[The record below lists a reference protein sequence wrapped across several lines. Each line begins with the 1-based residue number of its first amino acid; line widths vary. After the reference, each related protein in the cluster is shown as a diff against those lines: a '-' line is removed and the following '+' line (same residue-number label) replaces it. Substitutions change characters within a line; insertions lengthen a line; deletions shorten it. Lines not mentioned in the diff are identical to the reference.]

1 MSEANSAE
9 TAETSAI
16 PAASETTN
24 LPIDVED
31 QYHHY
36 SGNRIPW
43 YVRLMWLGFWV
54 LAIAYSIRLLFPAV
68 QEELLAP

>member
-1 MSEANSAE
+1 MTEIDDVSAE
-9 TAETSAI
+9 REH
-16 PAASETTN
+16 
-24 LPIDVED
+24 

-54 LAIAYSIRLLFPAV
+54 LAIAYAVRFLFPSIRSELF
-68 QEELLAP
+68 ELP